1 MIAFVFISSHLIDD
15 AGGVDGVVPEAK
27 RKAGNVV
34 IGPTGRKTT
43 MTPPT
48 ETKPNAARATN
59 NKLEIIIRGPAAIHV
74 VSQLFFG

>member
-1 MIAFVFISSHLIDD
+1 MIVFVFISSHLIDD

-34 IGPTGRKTT
+34 IGPTRRKTT

-48 ETKPNAARATN
+48 VTKPNAARATN
-59 NKLEIIIRGPAAIHV
+59 NQLEISR
-74 VSQLFFG
+74 